1 MSRAGKY
8 KRLSK
13 TFLELAI
20 CYLPILFLF
29 MYSNTMNLGAFVN
42 PKELYLTPGLWDKQ
56 GVSFLWSFLFETP
69 FALMRGLFDI
79 YPRCDMY
86 VFVCSYKANR
96 LYERR

>member
-42 PKELYLTPGLWDKQ
+42 PKRTILDARIMG
-56 GVSFLWSFLFETP
+56 
-69 FALMRGLFDI
+69 
-79 YPRCDMY
+79 
-86 VFVCSYKANR
+86 
-96 LYERR
+96 